1 VCPGMPDFVASGPWK
16 HQRPGA
22 LVVACS
28 DGRLQENLDDFL
40 SNALRITQ
48 YDRLYL
54 PGGPGALAS
63 SGLEILRPEQVR
75 RELLFLVTAHQIED
89 VVFVFHGPAADGPAE
104 ALCGDYKRRLPG
116 RSPAELR
123 AQQEQDARDIARAM
137 FPPGTRVRMRF
148 FRCEV
153 TRDARIQF
161 VQLG

>member
-1 VCPGMPDFVASGPWK
+1 MADFVASAPWN
-16 HQRPGA
+16 HQRPTA

-63 SGLEILRPEQVR
+63 SGLEMLRPEQAR
-75 RELLFLVTAHQIED
+75 RELMFLVTAHKIED
-89 VVFVFHGPAADGPAE
+89 VVRVFHGPAADGPAE
-104 ALCGDYKRRLPG
+104 ASCGDYKRRFSG

-137 FPPGTRVRMRF
+137 FPPGGQLRLLVY
-148 FRCEV
+148 RCEV
-153 TRDARIQF
+153 TRDDRVQF
-161 VQLG
+161 VPLGVQRR